1 MSAPQRSS
9 IEKTP
14 GSDVDAG
21 SYGDKEPAEL
31 EKAGH
36 GFDGAAS
43 SEEGNVG
50 LHEFDVAKQSGLRV
64 TAEQNRRIARK
75 IDLWILPMLCLA
87 QGLSFLDKTALNYG
101 NLYGMKKALHLSGN
115 QFSWFASSMS
125 LGYLVGNYPDSW
137 LLQHFRTGKVL
148 AITTLIW
155 GTIVITTPACT
166 NFAGT
171 MVNRFFLG
179 LLEAIV
185 TPGLTVLTSIWYAQS
200 EVPFRSLIWY
210 SFNGWAGI
218 FGGFVAYGIGHIE
231 NPSIALWKYIFLILG
246 GMISVILWFFFPDS
260 PVEARF
266 FTPEEKVLAVKRVAE
281 AKLGVKNTQFKWY
294 QIRHALIDP
303 KTWLLFV
310 ASIAAQIPNGIV
322 SNFSTIVIK
331 VRPPRFSGMGFT
343 TLQSTLL
350 DAASSGVQISTLLLA
365 GWVCMRFKNMR
376 IITMAAGNITCI
388 IAAAC
393 LTYLPSEQKWN
404 RLVAFW
410 FTSVQSVGFS
420 LSLVMISNNVGGFTK
435 KTFTTALTFV
445 GYCVGNVI
453 GPHFLIDSEAPRY
466 TTGTVIIVCFV
477 KGYVIKT
484 TAHLALGLY
493 MLWSNIKRDRE
504 QGKVT
509 SYEDQLKGE
518 EAGMHDLTEFENPYH
533 RCATPKIPMALPTL
547 TCIRGAFRYVL

>member
-14 GSDVDAG
+14 GSDAG
-21 SYGDKEPAEL
+21 SYGDKAPAEL

-36 GFDGAAS
+36 GVFDGAAS

-50 LHEFDVAKQSGLRV
+50 LHEFDLAKQSGLRV
-64 TAEQNRRIARK
+64 TPEQNRRIARK

-115 QFSWFASSMS
+115 QFSWFASIFY

-137 LLQHFRTGKVL
+137 LLQHFPTGKVL

-246 GMISVILWFFFPDS
+246 GMSIVFAVILWFFFPDS

-322 SNFSTIVIK
+322 SNFSTVVIK
-331 VRPPRFSGMGFT
+331 GMGFT

-466 TTGTVIIVCFV
+466 TTGTTAMFI
-477 KGYVIKT
+477 GYVIKT

-533 RCATPKIPMALPTL
+533 R
-547 TCIRGAFRYVL
+547 YVL

>member
-1 MSAPQRSS
+1 MSGQDRTSL
-9 IEKTP
+9 EKA
-14 GSDVDAG
+14 SEAG
-21 SYGDKEPAEL
+21 SLKDKIGEL
-31 EKAGH
+31 EKAAVH
-36 GFDGAAS
+36 DDGT
-43 SEEGNVG
+43 SEEANVG
-50 LHEFDVAKQSGLRV
+50 LHEFEVAKQSGLRV

-75 IDLWILPMLCLA
+75 IDIWILPMLCMA
-87 QGLSFLDKTALNYG
+87 QGMSFLDKTALNYG
-101 NLYGMKKALHLSGN
+101 NLYGMKAALHVSGA
-115 QFSWFASSMS
+115 QFSWFASIFY
-125 LGYLVGNYPDSW
+125 LGYLIGNYPDSW
-137 LLQHFRTGKVL
+137 LLQHFPTGKVL
-148 AITTLIW
+148 AVTTLIW

-179 LLEAIV
+179 VLEAIV

-200 EVPFRSLIWY
+200 EVPFRALIWY

-218 FGGFVAYGIGHIE
+218 FGGFMAYGVGHLDH
-231 NPSIALWKYIFLILG
+231 PQIALWKYIFLILG
-246 GMISVILWFFFPDS
+246 GISVIFAVILWFFFPDS
-260 PVEARF
+260 PVDARF
-266 FTPEEKVLAVKRVAE
+266 LTAEEKVLAVKRVAE
-281 AKLGVKNTQFKWY
+281 AKLGVKNKQFKWY
-294 QIRHALIDP
+294 QIRHALVDP
-303 KTWLLFV
+303 KTWLLFI

-331 VRPPRFSGMGFT
+331 GMGFT

-350 DAASSGVQISTLLLA
+350 DAASSGVQIASLLLA

-376 IITMAAGNITCI
+376 VITMAAGNITCI

-393 LTYLPSEQKWN
+393 LTYLPSDQKWN

-410 FTSVQSVGFS
+410 FTSFQSVGFS
-420 LSLVMISNNVGGFTK
+420 LSLVMISNNIGGFTK
-435 KTFTTALTFV
+435 KTFTTAITFI
-445 GYCVGNVI
+445 GYCVGNII

-466 TTGTVIIVCFV
+466 TTGTTAMFI
-477 KGYVIKT
+477 GYVIKT
-484 TAHLALGLY
+484 VAHLALGLY

-533 RCATPKIPMALPTL
+533 R
-547 TCIRGAFRYVL
+547 YVL